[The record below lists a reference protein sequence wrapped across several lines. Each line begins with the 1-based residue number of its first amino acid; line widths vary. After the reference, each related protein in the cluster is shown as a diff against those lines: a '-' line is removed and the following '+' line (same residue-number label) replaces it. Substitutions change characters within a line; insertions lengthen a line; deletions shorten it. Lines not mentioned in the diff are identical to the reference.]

1 MKTFFQEHFQ
11 YNRGFPEILKQAFRI
26 HFPESFNLPIFH

>member
-11 YNRGFPEILKQAFRI
+11 GNGGFPQILIQVFRI
-26 HFPESFNLPIFH
+26 HFPEFS